1 MEKLP
6 KDWLTQGWVDFEHK
20 KYVILAYL
28 QQVQQNFT
36 SHKLFPDLPELRA
49 HCYETQQL
57 QQSKGQINAAF
68 PKNLSGIDGAKRQLT
83 YQPTHQ
89 DDAFLT
95 EIDHILGYALPL
107 FQQTLARGQNQ
118 YADIEAQITF
128 LPVGIVPL
136 HLQDGYLFIYRARLH
151 QTDVYQYQ
159 IRLFENQVERSVHT
173 TYLQT
178 IHKSAATTFEGL
190 KLSLVRQRRELPNP
204 ATYLVESPG
213 NYPVQEALL
222 PIAKRLIVKHTIV

>member
-28 QQVQQNFT
+28 QQVQQNF
-36 SHKLFPDLPELRA
+36 SNQKLFPDLPELRA
-49 HCYETQQL
+49 HYHETQQL

-68 PKNLSGIDGAKRQLT
+68 PKNLSGVDWAKQQLT
-83 YQPTHQ
+83 YQPAHQ

-107 FQQTLARGQNQ
+107 FQQTLAQGQNQ
-118 YADIEAQITF
+118 YADIEAQISF

-136 HLQDGYLFIYRARLH
+136 QLQEGYLFIYRARLH
-151 QTDVYQYQ
+151 ETDIYQYQ

-178 IHKSAATTFEGL
+178 VRKSMATTFEGL
-190 KLSLVRQRRELPNP
+190 KLNLVRQRRELPNP

-213 NYPVQEALL
+213 SYPVQETLL
-222 PIAKRLIVKHTIV
+222 PIAKRLIVKHTVV